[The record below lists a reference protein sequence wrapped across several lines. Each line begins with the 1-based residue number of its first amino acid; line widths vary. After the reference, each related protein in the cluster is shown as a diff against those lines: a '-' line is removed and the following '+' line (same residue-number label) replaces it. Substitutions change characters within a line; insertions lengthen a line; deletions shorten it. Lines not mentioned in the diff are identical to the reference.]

1 MSKFNNYGR
10 KVDEIARAAFE
21 EYRKAEQAYKRAE
34 EQAKQ
39 YPQRNGYVNAEYAA
53 KSARAQADYLEAK
66 EAFTAAKAAFGSH
79 RGEIASLRREL
90 VQELNNHYAADP
102 AALDANTL
110 ELMRAGILKPSEYA
124 KLMDKAQSDGNHTM
138 ARLIAKYANDTAT
151 ARGERYGDNDQTARE
166 LRAISYT
173 AKQNDGS
180 ETLQAFDVMT
190 EAFRRTVDNPA
201 MIDAWDEITSSI
213 VENM

>member
-1 MSKFNNYGR
+1 MARLVECVPNFSLSREKDETGYNAL
-10 KVDEIARAAFE
+10 VD
-21 EYRKAEQAYKRAE
+21 
-34 EQAKQ
+34 
-39 YPQRNGYVNAEYAA
+39 V
-53 KSARAQADYLEAK
+53 
-66 EAFTAAKAAFGSH
+66 
-79 RGEIASLRREL
+79 
-90 VQELNNHYAADP
+90 
-102 AALDANTL
+102 ANSIPGCFL
-110 ELMRAGILKPSEYA
+110 F
-124 KLMDKAQSDGNHTM
+124 DAQSDGNHTM

-173 AKQNDGS
+173 AERNDGS

-190 EAFRRTVDNPA
+190 EAFRRAVDNPA